1 MCTLVF
7 FSCVSTVSNDT
18 GKGFGANL
26 LLREHSGPSALD
38 PSMSARELFFL
49 NRAPRLKRSHIMSV
63 SCCALL

>member
-49 NRAPRLKRSHIMSV
+49 IELQG
-63 SCCALL
+63 